1 MQLLGKSIK
10 RINKVVHF
18 FEVIMSLAAILAWA
32 TANQALIATVIFAL
46 SELLGANP
54 KFKSNGLLSL
64 ILLQVQ
70 GQLKA
75 KGAKDLTP

>member
-1 MQLLGKSIK
+1 
-10 RINKVVHF
+10 
-18 FEVIMSLAAILAWA
+18 MSALVAWCL
-32 TANQALIATVIFAL
+32 ANQALIATVLFAV
-46 SELLGANP
+46 SEALGANP
-54 KFKSNGLLSL
+54 KVKSNGILSL

>member
-1 MQLLGKSIK
+1 
-10 RINKVVHF
+10 
-18 FEVIMSLAAILAWA
+18 MSLAAILAWA
-32 TANQALIATVIFAL
+32 SANQALIATVLFAL
-46 SELLGANP
+46 SEALGANP

-70 GQLKA
+70 GKLKA